1 MESAPF
7 DLMRLS
13 GPRRPG
19 RKFHYGLR
27 FGLRRMA
34 PELRDGRISIFAK
47 RIMRKPRT
55 LHCPYCDGKVLFTRN
70 EEHLDA
76 KNCPHCGMRVERRDW
91 PEKLYD
97 PMPILRTKPGGP
109 DSMKI
114 DAPEAKEPAKKTE
127 KKD

>member
-1 MESAPF
+1 MPP
-7 DLMRLS
+7 DLREGQMS
-13 GPRRPG
+13 V
-19 RKFHYGLR
+19 
-27 FGLRRMA
+27 
-34 PELRDGRISIFAK
+34 FAK

-76 KNCPHCGMRVERRDW
+76 KNCPHCGMRVERREW

-97 PMPILRTKPGGP
+97 PMPILRVEPGGP
-109 DSMKI
+109 DALKI
-114 DAPEAKEPAKKTE
+114 ETPESRDAAKKTE